1 VMPPHFTSSRFR
13 HRRAI
18 PIRSWHFKP
27 IGAPPTTTRVAADHQ
42 QSEIGEL
49 MAAKELRPVR

>member
-1 VMPPHFTSSRFR
+1 MLPHFYIEPVPASARY
-13 HRRAI
+13 